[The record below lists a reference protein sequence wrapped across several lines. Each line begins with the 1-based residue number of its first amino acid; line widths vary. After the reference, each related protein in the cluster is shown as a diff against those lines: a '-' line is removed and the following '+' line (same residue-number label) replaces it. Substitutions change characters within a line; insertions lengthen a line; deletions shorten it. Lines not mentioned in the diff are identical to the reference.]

1 METPEAFSRMLFDGE
16 DFMSEMRCRNMETRK
31 VSRAKNVDR
40 SIVVANEE
48 EARSVRD
55 QS

>member
-1 METPEAFSRMLFDGE
+1 
-16 DFMSEMRCRNMETRK
+16 METRK

-40 SIVVANEE
+40 SIVVVNE
-48 EARSVRD
+48 EARSARD